1 MKQPIRLL
9 LRSLIFCSSAFAI
22 EPEVP
27 GDSGAKPAAENVRVI
42 SYNIHMWQIGV
53 DDLAAVIR
61 KSEADIVGLNEAWDE
76 KKNEAIAG
84 RLGYNSVFGGRSP
97 TEKHPA
103 KAHTI
108 NGFYMPQVLLTK
120 HKIIRSEVFNAM
132 AVKDHER
139 FDPDVPIYRGGTMAL
154 LETAKGNRLVV
165 FVLHL
170 HPWGDGS
177 NEKMTS
183 MRLKEIEGIQ
193 KKLEPY
199 RGLPTLIMGDF
210 NTRSHVDVRGE
221 WKVTPYLAD
230 HGYKDLY
237 RTTHPDKKSSP
248 GLTCGESRIDYIFYN
263 KHCSAVS
270 SQVVKD
276 GVFESLGYEHSDHL
290 AVSGVLAIHL
300 ATGDPREAQDNHQKG
315 KTKHD

>member
-1 MKQPIRLL
+1 MKQPIRVLL
-9 LRSLIFCSSAFAI
+9 LSLIFCSPAFAI
-22 EPEVP
+22 EPEAP
-27 GDSGAKPAAENVRVI
+27 GESAAKPAAENVSVL

-61 KSEADIVGLNEAWDE
+61 KAGADIVGLNEAWDE
-76 KKNEAIAG
+76 KRNEAIAKK
-84 RLGYNSVFGGRSP
+84 LGYSSVFGGGSP

-132 AVKDHER
+132 AAKDHER
-139 FDPDVPIYRGGTMAL
+139 FDPEVPIYRGGTMAL

-177 NEKMTS
+177 NEKMTL

-199 RGLPTLIMGDF
+199 RDLPTLIIGDF
-210 NTRSHVDVRGE
+210 NTRSHFDVHGG
-221 WKVTPYLAD
+221 WTVTPYLAD

-237 RTTHPDKKSSP
+237 RTTHPDKNISP
-248 GLTCGESRIDYIFYN
+248 GLTCGDSRIDYIFYN
-263 KHCSAVS
+263 KHFSAVS
-270 SQVVKD
+270 SQVVKY
-276 GVFESLGYEHSDHL
+276 GVFGSQGYDHSDHL
-290 AVSGVLAIHL
+290 AVSGVLEI
-300 ATGDPREAQDNHQKG
+300 KG
-315 KTKHD
+315 SRPSKTKSEK

>member
-84 RLGYNSVFGGRSP
+84 KLGYNSVFGGRSP

-120 HKIIRSEVFNAM
+120 HKIIRSEVFNAW
-132 AVKDHER
+132 R
-139 FDPDVPIYRGGTMAL
+139 
-154 LETAKGNRLVV
+154 
-165 FVLHL
+165 
-170 HPWGDGS
+170 
-177 NEKMTS
+177 
-183 MRLKEIEGIQ
+183 
-193 KKLEPY
+193 
-199 RGLPTLIMGDF
+199 
-210 NTRSHVDVRGE
+210 
-221 WKVTPYLAD
+221 
-230 HGYKDLY
+230 
-237 RTTHPDKKSSP
+237 
-248 GLTCGESRIDYIFYN
+248 
-263 KHCSAVS
+263 
-270 SQVVKD
+270 
-276 GVFESLGYEHSDHL
+276 
-290 AVSGVLAIHL
+290 
-300 ATGDPREAQDNHQKG
+300 
-315 KTKHD
+315 